1 MPLWPPVNSA
11 VSTTTARSQR
21 IYFAP
26 RASVPDGSPTFSHPT
41 CARRR
46 RFLWSGPRAGEPT
59 MLRATPDSPRMFES
73 DFIDF
78 FSRTPWTI
86 VPILFVPG
94 AVFAFWGSVTY
105 TDVGVLGSLG
115 LTFAGFVLWT
125 LTEYWLHRLF
135 FHWEPPGKWGERMHF
150 LVHGVH

>member
-1 MPLWPPVNSA
+1 MPLWLPVNGA

-21 IYFAP
+21 NYFAP
-26 RASVPDGSPTFSHPT
+26 GTSVRDGSPTFSHPT
-41 CARRR
+41 CARRC
-46 RFLWSGPRAGEPT
+46 RFLWSGPRAGPAPT
-59 MLRATPDSPRMFES
+59 MLKATPDSPRMFES

-105 TDVGVLGSLG
+105 TDMGVVGSLG
-115 LTFAGFVLWT
+115 LTFAG
-125 LTEYWLHRLF
+125 
-135 FHWEPPGKWGERMHF
+135 
-150 LVHGVH
+150 